1 MTSSSAFVLDR
12 CQAGSYSFPV
22 SAEFYATSVA
32 AEKVGVTRATIQQWI
47 KDGRIRAP
55 KIQARAGKPPVR
67 LWSSGDVARLRDLKT
82 EMQMKKIRRPR
93 NKV

>member
-1 MTSSSAFVLDR
+1 VNSESYTTS
-12 CQAGSYSFPV
+12 
-22 SAEFYATSVA
+22 A
-32 AEKVGVTRATIQQWI
+32 AAKKVGVTRATIQQWI

-67 LWSSGDVARLRDLKT
+67 LWNATEVALLKDLKL
-82 EMQMKKIRRPR
+82 EMQLKKIRRSR